1 MAIISVRFNAE
12 EEKMVTY
19 LAEEYEKDKSSLIKY
34 SLKRMYEDSI
44 DKRIIEEYEK
54 NEGKKKNNFIK
65 AEEILKNL

>member
-19 LAEEYEKDKSSLIKY
+19 LAEEYEKDKSSRIKY
-34 SLKRMYEDSI
+34 SLKQMYEDSI

-65 AEEILKNL
+65 AEEIFK

>member
-34 SLKRMYEDSI
+34 SLKRLYEDSI

-65 AEEILKNL
+65 AEEILKNI